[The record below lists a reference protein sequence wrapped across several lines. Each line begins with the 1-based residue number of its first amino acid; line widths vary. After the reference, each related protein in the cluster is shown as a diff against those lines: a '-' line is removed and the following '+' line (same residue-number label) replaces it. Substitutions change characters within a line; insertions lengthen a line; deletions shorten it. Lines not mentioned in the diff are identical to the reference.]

1 MRCTGCA
8 VSAPARR
15 RLDHVDIGLLHRL
28 RERLRIAGRWH
39 GLRSRAGRIRADRRD
54 GVNPTPG
61 APFWGQTD
69 EMRVES
75 RAVGAIFTVLLHL
88 PILFALLRATTGA
101 EKPPQPAE
109 QEMTADRLHGAGER
123 IIGVDIRPGLSTN
136 GLACAGS
143 SYIGIGVTATPGSER
158 IILVGEDTPAS
169 RAGLQRDDIVLNPD
183 VWRDAHKEG
192 ALLRVV
198 VLREGVKMVV
208 SVLVGK
214 ICIG

>member
-1 MRCTGCA
+1 
-8 VSAPARR
+8 
-15 RLDHVDIGLLHRL
+15 
-28 RERLRIAGRWH
+28 
-39 GLRSRAGRIRADRRD
+39 
-54 GVNPTPG
+54 
-61 APFWGQTD
+61 
-69 EMRVES
+69 MRVES

-88 PILFALLRATTGA
+88 LIVFALLRATTSA
-101 EKPPQPAE
+101 EQPPQSSAE
-109 QEMTADRLHGAGER
+109 QALSAERLRGAGER
-123 IIGVDIRPGLSTN
+123 IVGVDIRPDLSTK

-192 ALLRVV
+192 ALLRVM
-198 VLREGVKMVV
+198 VLRDGVTMVL